1 MSVTNLNSLVQEMVD
16 DLIKKILR
24 SPNFDYS
31 RDLYD
36 IDALMPRGVSD
47 LNAVF
52 DNFQKIR
59 SRLSPTGRRCVL
71 NRMVNVYLETKKVPT
86 KNEMENIILNCQNG
100 AGSSKRSLS
109 EAFDEEDKKEK
120 EKDPAD
126 KPFRDKNIKE
136 ILAEMPECVI
146 CLESLT
152 NGYPICMLEPCKH
165 ILHYDCSNKMKY
177 DNCPICRTDIIRR
190 FVIGPELLNFGKAKR
205 KMGLREINKLI
216 SSVKNIK

>member
-86 KNEMENIILNCQNG
+86 KNEIENIILNCQNG

-109 EAFDEEDKKEK
+109 EAFEK
-120 EKDPAD
+120 ETEEKEP
-126 KPFRDKNIKE
+126 KKKSFRDYTVKE
-136 ILAEMPECVI
+136 ILDSSPECVI

-152 NGYPICMLEPCKH
+152 NGYPVCMLGPCKH
-165 ILHYDCSNKMKY
+165 ILHYFC
-177 DNCPICRTDIIRR
+177 
-190 FVIGPELLNFGKAKR
+190 
-205 KMGLREINKLI
+205 
-216 SSVKNIK
+216 